1 MFRHILNLVFFFF
14 FGSFIFAQSGDRYD
28 YINRYKDIA
37 IREMERTGVPASIKL
52 GQGILES
59 NAGKSYLATKG
70 NNHFGIKCGSKWKGK
85 KVYRKDDD
93 YDKSGKLI
101 KSCFR
106 AFKSADE
113 CYVAHSDFLRDPK
126 KKNRYSFLFDL
137 NPYDYKAWAKGLK
150 KAGYATSKT
159 YASKLIKVIE
169 DYELYKY
176 DRMSSSDL
184 LAGNSKR
191 KKRKENWDKPK
202 YEIEGLDI
210 QNNNDANLVLAR
222 EGQTPREI
230 AEKADLKLK
239 CVLKYNEKLSG
250 PDEKLAAKTRVYIQ
264 PKRTAFRG
272 SKKWHYVKSG
282 ETMYEISQI
291 YGVKLAKLYK
301 RNRLSNGAEPAL
313 GERIKLRGFKIWQ
326 NETPKTRNVE
336 DDPEIPDLIE
346 EEKVET
352 EEEDPFMDESELIT
366 PDDPTDINQPKEE
379 IEEAEE
385 EIDLEMEED
394 EEEIEPEIPTVEPEE
409 DEVIFFPGEPLRN
422 EIYHIVQPG
431 DTLYNISKRYDTTVP
446 KIRELNSL
454 TSNVIFRGQK
464 LRVK

>member
-1 MFRHILNLVFFFF
+1 MFRHVLYVFICLNFVSITYSQN
-14 FGSFIFAQSGDRYD
+14 GSSDRYD

-93 YDKSGKLI
+93 YKNGKLV

-106 AFKSADE
+106 SFKSAED
-113 CYVAHSDFLRDPK
+113 CYVAHSNFLRDPK
-126 KKNRYSFLFDL
+126 KKNRYSSLFDL

-159 YASKLIKVIE
+159 YAQKLIKIIE
-169 DYELYKY
+169 SYDLDQF

-184 LAGNSKR
+184 LAGNSKKR
-191 KKRKENWDKPK
+191 KKKKWARSELK
-202 YEIEGLDI
+202 IEGLDL
-210 QNNNDANLVLAR
+210 QTNNDANMVLAR
-222 EGQTPREI
+222 AGQTPREI

-239 CVLKYNEKLSG
+239 CLFQYNEKLSD
-250 PDEKLAAKTRVYIQ
+250 PDDTLNAKTRVYIQ
-264 PKRTAFRG
+264 PKRNGFRG

-282 ETMYEISQI
+282 ETMYDISQI

-301 RNRLSNGAEPAL
+301 RNRLPTNTEAAL
-313 GERIKLRGFKIWQ
+313 GERIKLRGLKIR
-326 NETPKTRNVE
+326 ESAVPKTRDVE
-336 DDPEIPDLIE
+336 DDPEIPVLIDGK
-346 EEKVET
+346 KVET
-352 EEEDPFMDESELIT
+352 DDVEEDPFMDESELLT
-366 PDDPTDINQPKEE
+366 PDDPTDIDPPKKE
-379 IEEAEE
+379 IEEG
-385 EIDLEMEED
+385 
-394 EEEIEPEIPTVEPEE
+394 EEEIELELEEEPDVPIVEPEKE
-409 DEVIFFPGEPLRN
+409 ETISVPDKPFESEA
-422 EIYHIVQPG
+422 YHIVESG
-431 DTLYNISKRYDTTVP
+431 DTLYNISKRYDTTVAN
-446 KIRELNSL
+446 IQDLNSL

>member
-1 MFRHILNLVFFFF
+1 MLKHIFSLTLLITISNIL
-14 FGSFIFAQSGDRYD
+14 IAQNGDRYD

-59 NAGKSYLATKG
+59 NAGKSYLAQKG
-70 NNHFGIKCGSKWKGK
+70 NNHFGMKCGSKWKGK

-93 YDKSGKLI
+93 YDKNGKLI

-106 AFKSADE
+106 AYKSAE
-113 CYVAHSDFLRDPK
+113 ESYIAHSNFLRDPNK
-126 KKNRYSFLFDL
+126 RNRYSFLFDL

-159 YASKLIKVIE
+159 YAQKLIKVIE
-169 DYELYKY
+169 DYDLDQY

-191 KKRKENWDKPK
+191 KRRDNWNKPQK
-202 YEIEGLDI
+202 SIEGLDI
-210 QNNNDANLVLAR
+210 QNNNHANMVLAR

-230 AEKADLKLK
+230 AEKVDLKLK
-239 CVLKYNEKLSG
+239 CILVYNEKL
-250 PDEKLAAKTRVYIQ
+250 PDLDVQLPAKTRVYIQ
-264 PKRTAFRG
+264 PKRNGFRG

-291 YGVKLAKLYK
+291 YGVKLEKLYK
-301 RNRLSNGAEPAL
+301 RNRLPVGTEPAL
-313 GERIKLRGFKIWQ
+313 GERIKLKGLKIRE
-326 NETPKTRNVE
+326 NEVPDTRNVE
-336 DDPEIPDLIE
+336 NDPEIPVLIDGKE
-346 EEKVET
+346 IKVET
-352 EEEDPFMDESELIT
+352 EEDPFMDESEFIT
-366 PDDPTDINQPKEE
+366 PDNPTEINPPKEE
-379 IEEAEE
+379 TEE
-385 EIDLEMEED
+385 EVELEL
-394 EEEIEPEIPTVEPEE
+394 EEEEEEKTEPEIPMIEPEIE
-409 DEVIFFPGEPLRN
+409 EVITTP
-422 EIYHIVQPG
+422 IDSKVYHIVQSG
-431 DTLYNISKRYDTTVP
+431 DTLYNISRKYETTVGE
-446 KIRELNSL
+446 IQRLNNL